1 MIKKVINNKDK
12 ELTYKELNKK
22 CKLALENKEYETVL
36 LYSYAMIEDRL
47 LSMLHHLYVIN
58 RYNDSILPN
67 DYIDRIIRPLLG
79 YKSESD
85 KNKLYK
91 IKNISTKINL
101 IKLFNKKNKDISPYI
116 NDCYRMIDSNIGI
129 GKLSNYFK
137 RLKKW
142 TSIRNEIIHGSFNKN
157 INDLNNHLK
166 ESSIEGYN
174 LAKEISK
181 YTNLIKDNHKQ
192 ISVRTKWNAIVNN
205 NINNELLNYD
215 ILNPTLYFNNKEKD
229 FLTILFYYFH
239 ECAYYWTDS
248 KKIDYYDYY
257 KDIKDSI
264 INIKTIYFR
273 LLDEIINSIKE
284 DKYEKFLKC
293 IAIAHIYENNKFN
306 SDEVLDKIYVSLFDK
321 KEGLV
326 EDKILSIIK
335 YCPLL
340 SFVIPSKF
348 DKFNIYKNGIVD
360 YENNEIIN
368 ESEKIKFNKP
378 VLNNFVLNNC
388 LFDLW
393 TYEYIVELNF
403 SFFCYYLQDKNIYD
417 PNMEIKF
424 IKNNSLDEK
433 DFILKYF
440 NYLDNNVD
448 DDDYDFY
455 HDSMLDYDSYEISRL
470 RKNKFFILEF
480 IQRAYFEKVMVYDV
494 YKIGDILYTDIL
506 DDFVF
511 ESFKNDNRYLYYNIY
526 FNNHKNRKYKDLLKE
541 DIPYLMGEFKY
552 GGSVLCILDDKY
564 KNNKEIVL
572 TAVKERGYALKYAS
586 EKLRNDIDIVCEA
599 INRDNNAFFFAGDK
613 IKSNRNNILKIVN
626 RINNLNVV
634 FLKYCNDEI
643 RDDEEIVLR
652 LATINCEEF
661 EYASERIKNDRNFI
675 LELIEK
681 NPNIIRVLNAK
692 FKNDKEIVLKSI
704 FDDNGSNL
712 KLIKYIG
719 DDLKKDKEFLKQIV
733 DINGS
738 ALLYDGLEILRD
750 DKKTALK
757 AIEFDP
763 GVTQCISDRL
773 KDDEEVMFLASTY
786 GYCLEH
792 ASERLKNDEEFV
804 MKIFDYLYEEKC
816 NWNEE
821 NYDSFHSVYTLMYIG
836 EKLKSNSK
844 FMLSL
849 VEKYGNWLPIL
860 EYIDKNINNYKQIAK
875 EALKKDYRS
884 IEFLKDDLKNDI
896 DFILEVFKIREIHYS
911 MYLNLKAYLPEHIFK
926 IISAELDLE
935 DFLEKYSE
943 KNKNKDE
950 DEEVLLSD
958 DELPF

>member
-137 RLKKW
+137 RLNKW

-293 IAIAHIYENNKFN
+293 IAIVHIYENNKFN
-306 SDEVLDKIYVSLFDK
+306 SDEVLDKIYVSLFNK

-326 EDKILSIIK
+326 EDKVLSIIK

-340 SFVIPSKF
+340 SFIIPSKF

-360 YENNEIIN
+360 YKNNEIIN

-378 VLNNFVLNNC
+378 VLNNFALNNYS
-388 LFDLW
+388 FDLW
-393 TYEYIVELNF
+393 TYEYIVELDF
-403 SFFCYYLQDKNIYD
+403 GYYLYYLEGNIYD
-417 PNMEIKF
+417 SNMEIKF

-675 LELIEK
+675 LELIE
-681 NPNIIRVLNAK
+681 NK
-692 FKNDKEIVLKSI
+692 FKNDKEIV
-704 FDDNGSNL
+704 
-712 KLIKYIG
+712 
-719 DDLKKDKEFLKQIV
+719 
-733 DINGS
+733 
-738 ALLYDGLEILRD
+738 
-750 DKKTALK
+750 LK

-773 KDDEEVMFLASTY
+773 KDDEEVMLVAATRGNGLKY
-786 GYCLEH
+786 
-792 ASERLKNDEEFV
+792 ASERLKNDDEFV
-804 MKIFDYLYEEKC
+804 MKIFDYFYEARPNYTDYYFYEKSLYYTDDYFYEERL
-816 NWNEE
+816 
-821 NYDSFHSVYTLMYIG
+821 NYTDDYYYDDGPFFALLNMG
-836 EKLKSNSK
+836 RKLKSNSK
-844 FMLSL
+844 FMLTL
-849 VEKYGNWLPIL
+849 TKKYGDWVPVLKCVDKD
-860 EYIDKNINNYKQIAK
+860 IDDYKNIAK

-884 IEFLKDDLKNDI
+884 IKFLRDDLKNDI
-896 DFILEVFKIREIHYS
+896 DFILEVFKIREMHHS
-911 MYLNLKAYLPEHIFK
+911 MYLYLKDYLPEHIFK
-926 IISAELDLE
+926 ILSAELDLE

-950 DEEVLLSD
+950 EVLLSD

>member
-293 IAIAHIYENNKFN
+293 IAIVHIYENNKFN
-306 SDEVLDKIYVSLFDK
+306 SDEVLDKIYVSLFNK

-326 EDKILSIIK
+326 EDKVLSIIK

-340 SFVIPSKF
+340 SFIIPSKF

-360 YENNEIIN
+360 YKNNEIIN

-378 VLNNFVLNNC
+378 VLNNFALNNYS
-388 LFDLW
+388 FDLW
-393 TYEYIVELNF
+393 TYEYIVELDF
-403 SFFCYYLQDKNIYD
+403 GYYLYYLEGNIYD
-417 PNMEIKF
+417 SNMEIKF

-448 DDDYDFY
+448 HDDYDFY

-494 YKIGDILYTDIL
+494 YKIEDILYTDIL

-541 DIPYLMGEFKY
+541 DIPYLMGKFEY

-675 LELIEK
+675 LELIE
-681 NPNIIRVLNAK
+681 NK
-692 FKNDKEIVLKSI
+692 FKNEKEIV
-704 FDDNGSNL
+704 
-712 KLIKYIG
+712 
-719 DDLKKDKEFLKQIV
+719 
-733 DINGS
+733 
-738 ALLYDGLEILRD
+738 
-750 DKKTALK
+750 LK

-792 ASERLKNDEEFV
+792 ASERLKNNEEFV

-821 NYDSFHSVYTLMYIG
+821 NYDSFHSVYTLLYMG

-884 IEFLKDDLKNDI
+884 IKFLRDDLKNDI
-896 DFILEVFKIREIHYS
+896 DFILEVFKIREMHHS
-911 MYLNLKAYLPEHIFK
+911 MYLYLKDYLPEHIFK
-926 IISAELDLE
+926 ILSAELDLG

-950 DEEVLLSD
+950 EVLLSD

>member
-174 LAKEISK
+174 LSKEISK

-293 IAIAHIYENNKFN
+293 IAIVHIYENNKFN
-306 SDEVLDKIYVSLFDK
+306 SDEVLDKIYVSLFNK

-326 EDKILSIIK
+326 EDKVLSIIK

-340 SFVIPSKF
+340 SFIIPSKF

-360 YENNEIIN
+360 YKNNEIIN

-378 VLNNFVLNNC
+378 VLNNFALNNYS
-388 LFDLW
+388 FDLW
-393 TYEYIVELNF
+393 TYEYIVELDF
-403 SFFCYYLQDKNIYD
+403 GYYLYYLEGNIYD
-417 PNMEIKF
+417 SNMEIKF

-448 DDDYDFY
+448 HDDYDFY

-494 YKIGDILYTDIL
+494 YKIEDILYTDIL

-541 DIPYLMGEFKY
+541 DIPYLMGKFEY

-675 LELIEK
+675 LELIE
-681 NPNIIRVLNAK
+681 NK
-692 FKNDKEIVLKSI
+692 FKNEKEIV
-704 FDDNGSNL
+704 
-712 KLIKYIG
+712 
-719 DDLKKDKEFLKQIV
+719 
-733 DINGS
+733 
-738 ALLYDGLEILRD
+738 
-750 DKKTALK
+750 LK

-792 ASERLKNDEEFV
+792 ASERLKNNEEFV

-821 NYDSFHSVYTLMYIG
+821 NYDSFHSVYTLLYMG

-884 IEFLKDDLKNDI
+884 IKFLRDDLKNDI
-896 DFILEVFKIREIHYS
+896 DFILEVFKIREMHHS
-911 MYLNLKAYLPEHIFK
+911 MYLYLKDYLPEHIFK
-926 IISAELDLE
+926 ILSAELDLG

-950 DEEVLLSD
+950 EVLLSD

>member
-293 IAIAHIYENNKFN
+293 IAIVHIYENNKFN
-306 SDEVLDKIYVSLFDK
+306 SDEVLDKIYVSLFNK

-326 EDKILSIIK
+326 EDKVLSIIK

-340 SFVIPSKF
+340 SFIIPSKF

-360 YENNEIIN
+360 YKNNEIIN

-378 VLNNFVLNNC
+378 VLNNFALNNYS
-388 LFDLW
+388 FDLW
-393 TYEYIVELNF
+393 TYEYIVELDF
-403 SFFCYYLQDKNIYD
+403 GYYLYYLEGNIYD
-417 PNMEIKF
+417 SNMEIKF

-448 DDDYDFY
+448 HDDYDFY

-494 YKIGDILYTDIL
+494 YKIEDILYTDIL

-541 DIPYLMGEFKY
+541 DIPYLMGKFEY

-661 EYASERIKNDRNFI
+661 EYASERIKNEIKNDRNFI

-692 FKNDKEIVLKSI
+692 FKNDKEIV
-704 FDDNGSNL
+704 
-712 KLIKYIG
+712 
-719 DDLKKDKEFLKQIV
+719 
-733 DINGS
+733 
-738 ALLYDGLEILRD
+738 
-750 DKKTALK
+750 LK

-792 ASERLKNDEEFV
+792 ASERLKNNEEFV

-821 NYDSFHSVYTLMYIG
+821 NYDSFHSVYTLLYMG

-884 IEFLKDDLKNDI
+884 IKFLRDDLKNDI
-896 DFILEVFKIREIHYS
+896 DFILEVFKIREMHHS
-911 MYLNLKAYLPEHIFK
+911 MYLYLKDYLPEHIFK
-926 IISAELDLE
+926 ILSAELDLG

-950 DEEVLLSD
+950 EVLLSD

>member
-58 RYNDSILPN
+58 RYGDSILPN
-67 DYIDRIIRPLLG
+67 DYIDNIIRPLLG
-79 YKSESD
+79 HNNEAEKS
-85 KNKLYK
+85 KVYK
-91 IKNISTKINL
+91 IYNITTKINL
-101 IKLFNKKNKDISPYI
+101 IKMFNKKNKDKHPYL

-215 ILNPTLYFNNKEKD
+215 ILNPALYFNNKEKD

-293 IAIAHIYENNKFN
+293 IAIVHIYENNKFN

-393 TYEYIVELNF
+393 TDEYIGKLDF
-403 SFFCYYLQDKNIYD
+403 KFACHYLHHNHIYD

-448 DDDYDFY
+448 DNKYDFY
-455 HDSMLDYDSYEISRL
+455 HDYVLVWDSYEISRL
-470 RKNKFFILEF
+470 RNNKFFILEF
-480 IQRAYFEKVMVYDV
+480 LQRAYFEKVMVYDV

-506 DDFVF
+506 DDF
-511 ESFKNDNRYLYYNIY
+511 
-526 FNNHKNRKYKDLLKE
+526 
-541 DIPYLMGEFKY
+541 
-552 GGSVLCILDDKY
+552 
-564 KNNKEIVL
+564 
-572 TAVKERGYALKYAS
+572 
-586 EKLRNDIDIVCEA
+586 
-599 INRDNNAFFFAGDK
+599 
-613 IKSNRNNILKIVN
+613 
-626 RINNLNVV
+626 
-634 FLKYCNDEI
+634 
-643 RDDEEIVLR
+643 
-652 LATINCEEF
+652 
-661 EYASERIKNDRNFI
+661 
-675 LELIEK
+675 
-681 NPNIIRVLNAK
+681 
-692 FKNDKEIVLKSI
+692 I
-704 FDDNGSNL
+704 F
-712 KLIKYIG
+712 
-719 DDLKKDKEFLKQIV
+719 
-733 DINGS
+733 
-738 ALLYDGLEILRD
+738 
-750 DKKTALK
+750 
-757 AIEFDP
+757 
-763 GVTQCISDRL
+763 
-773 KDDEEVMFLASTY
+773 
-786 GYCLEH
+786 
-792 ASERLKNDEEFV
+792 
-804 MKIFDYLYEEKC
+804 
-816 NWNEE
+816 
-821 NYDSFHSVYTLMYIG
+821 
-836 EKLKSNSK
+836 
-844 FMLSL
+844 
-849 VEKYGNWLPIL
+849 
-860 EYIDKNINNYKQIAK
+860 
-875 EALKKDYRS
+875 
-884 IEFLKDDLKNDI
+884 
-896 DFILEVFKIREIHYS
+896 
-911 MYLNLKAYLPEHIFK
+911 
-926 IISAELDLE
+926 
-935 DFLEKYSE
+935 
-943 KNKNKDE
+943 
-950 DEEVLLSD
+950 
-958 DELPF
+958 